1 MAKGKSGSVFTGFA
15 LDSPKV
21 VPLESHVKKLNC
33 PKLSEEQ
40 NL

>member
-1 MAKGKSGSVFTGFA
+1 MAKGKSGSVFTGLA

-21 VPLESHVKKLNC
+21 VPLDRKLNC
-33 PKLSEEQ
+33 QKLSEEQ